1 MGGGSEGWGFWGRL
15 GGFLVHLR
23 RYGLQVGLGEGIDV
37 AKALGCINV
46 LRREDFYLA
55 CRETLLKRPEDLAAF
70 DVAFQEYWRP
80 EVGGEAY
87 EPPGIPPAPELIP
100 QVAGD
105 VGRVWRGLDP
115 TDRLPPEGGGTQ
127 EATWGFIYSPDAPPG
142 RRPLVRLDRRE
153 LLAMRHLARRFRRW
167 AASVEGRRRVPSRR
181 GEVDFPRT
189 ARASLRLGGEW
200 VVVRRHRRKLL
211 RTRLVVLWDVSSS
224 MEGHHSLLLGL
235 IYVLL
240 RTIPSTEVFSFSTDL
255 QSVTAA
261 LRGRPYSQA
270 LLEVS
275 RRLTRSR
282 GGTRIGRSLE
292 EFNRRY
298 RGLVDRRTVVLI
310 MSDGWDLGDLDL
322 LEAQLAA
329 LRRRCKFLL
338 WMNPYADG
346 PDFRPEVAGMRRA
359 LPQVDFLIPPS
370 ALIRRDLFQRH
381 FGWPAG
387 SPTSRGWPATPSPA

>member
-1 MGGGSEGWGFWGRL
+1 MVQGGEGRGFGSRL
-15 GGFLVHLR
+15 RGFLVHLR
-23 RYGLQVGLGEGIDV
+23 RYGLRAGLGEGIDL
-37 AKALGCINV
+37 AKALEFIDI
-46 LRREDFYLA
+46 LRREDFYLT
-55 CRETLLKRPEDLAAF
+55 CQETLVKRPEDLPAFDAAF
-70 DVAFQEYWRP
+70 NEYWRP
-80 EVGGEAY
+80 EVGGEEY
-87 EPPGIPPAPELIP
+87 EPLGLPPAPELIP

-115 TDRLPPEGGGTQ
+115 IDRLASEGGGRL

-153 LLAMRHLARRFRRW
+153 LLAMKHLARRFRRW
-167 AASVEGRRRVPSRR
+167 AATVEGRRRVPSRR

-200 VVVRRHRRKLL
+200 VVVRRRRRKLL
-211 RTRLVVLWDVSSS
+211 RTRLVILWDVSSS
-224 MEGHHSLLLGL
+224 MEGHHALLLGL

-255 QSVTAA
+255 ESVTAA

-275 RRLTRSR
+275 RRLTQAH

-292 EFNRRY
+292 EFNRRHP
-298 RGLVDRRTVVLI
+298 GLVDRRTVVLI
-310 MSDGWDLGDLDL
+310 LSDGWDLGDLDL
-322 LEAQLAA
+322 LEAQLAH
-329 LRRRCKFLL
+329 LRRRCKLLL
-338 WMNPYADG
+338 WMNPYADR

-359 LPQVDFLIPPS
+359 LPEVDLLVPPS
-370 ALIRRDLFQRH
+370 ALVRRDLFQRH
-381 FGWPAG
+381 FGRPAG
-387 SPTSRGWPATPSPA
+387 PTTSRGWPATPSPG